1 MKVVVKCRS
10 TNKEIFTG
18 TVLGATGYAVTV
30 QSDDSSVTTFML
42 SDVVLSFE

>member
-10 TNKEIFTG
+10 TNKEIFSG
-18 TVLGATGYAVTV
+18 TILGATSASVTV
-30 QSDDSSVTTFML
+30 QKDDSSVTTFML